1 MIELSTERVEEI
13 LQKETQ
19 KTVDL
24 PIILRAV
31 YTRYM
36 NLYERYFTDVDNLN
50 DDKIAEL
57 RKYHEE
63 TISLVRYYYMDIPQ
77 DICHEINE
85 FEDKYTVKLIGKDW
99 KKNVSECFETF
110 KGCNWDDDKD
120 DKSLKDEFAEM
131 NLKAFYESMDSVF
144 REGFGTGSQTAD
156 SVMKG
161 ISGLFFEEKEK

>member
-24 PIILRAV
+24 PVILRAV

-63 TISLVRYYYMDIPQ
+63 TISLVRYYYMDIS
-77 DICHEINE
+77 DIER
-85 FEDKYTVKLIGKDW
+85 
-99 KKNVSECFETF
+99 
-110 KGCNWDDDKD
+110 
-120 DKSLKDEFAEM
+120 FALEM
-131 NLKAFYESMDSVF
+131 NRDHSVVFEIASKYYILDSFVDHDDYSISSQ
-144 REGFGTGSQTAD
+144 GFLPTGVD
-156 SVMKG
+156 IV
-161 ISGLFFEEKEK
+161 II